1 MQKDDVML
9 SRTGMISPLGTLTE
23 EAKTKIDFE
32 TLQAFR
38 VLVREAD
45 MDVSGALRDW
55 IYLKVHGK
63 TFTAMCV
70 HAAEVKSAKLFG
82 TGHIDAPAKAA
93 L

>member
-1 MQKDDVML
+1 MNDDVML

-23 EAKTKIDFE
+23 EAKTKIDFD

-55 IYLKVHGK
+55 IYFKVHGK
-63 TFTAMCV
+63 TYTALCV
-70 HAAEVKSAKLFG
+70 HAAEIKSAKLFG
-82 TGHIDAPAKAA
+82 EGPIDAPEKVKP
-93 L
+93 